1 MLPELEA
8 FIAELQ
14 HSDDSWYYRPL
25 LLEVRALRMA
35 VLVDTGRLQEAEA
48 EGRDILTAC
57 TRIANPIAVWE
68 EEVSTLIQLAAALS
82 RQGRHE
88 EAEQI
93 ARGNLPRT
101 EGPLRAA
108 LNITLVGILNGQ
120 GRYEEALV
128 QAREPMPEAA
138 GARTGSLELAVAT
151 ALYGLGQLEEAKAT
165 AREALQACEQ
175 VFHPEHSTIRDV
187 RALLTRMTCE
197 NALD

>member
-8 FIAELQ
+8 FFAELQ

-35 VLVDTGRLQEAEA
+35 VLVDTGRLQEAEV

-68 EEVSTLIQLAAALS
+68 EEVSTLIQLAEALS

-138 GARTGSLELAVAT
+138 GAHGVPGTGGG
-151 ALYGLGQLEEAKAT
+151 Y
-165 AREALQACEQ
+165 
-175 VFHPEHSTIRDV
+175 
-187 RALLTRMTCE
+187 RALR
-197 NALD
+197 ARPAGGSKGHSP